1 MDWASTTR
9 REGLLA
15 LESKVEDIDDQFLRG
30 GMRMIIDGN
39 DQEFVSDVLMEDI
52 HATEERHRGGAL
64 IFAQAGMYAPTLGVL
79 GAVVGLIAALADLS
93 DMEKLSH
100 AIAAA
105 FIATLLD
112 ATKFEQ
118 MASALSSALNGGS
131 GVLDH
136 TSMNPTDSTTDL
148 GKNKQQPED
157 IQKTPA
163 QITDAQMAQKEQ
175 EDLEKLKKKL
185 DQYIQKNGL
194 SDQLNTKLNQSE
206 LKITISDNALFS
218 SGRADVKPE
227 SRSLAKAISSMLQE
241 FPEYEVVVSGHT
253 DNVPISNSQYKD
265 NWDLSADRALN
276 FLKILLLNETLDPAK
291 FTPSG
296 YGEYHPIASNQT
308 EAGRAQNRRVEV
320 SIIRK
325 YQSNNTSVKAVEQG
339 N

>member
-1 MDWASTTR
+1 MKKAKKHEPHEEHIDESWLLPYSDLMTL
-9 REGLLA
+9 LLA
-15 LESKVEDIDDQFLRG
+15 LFI
-30 GMRMIIDGN
+30 
-39 DQEFVSDVLMEDI
+39 
-52 HATEERHRGGAL
+52 
-64 IFAQAGMYAPTLGVL
+64 TLFSMSS
-79 GAVVGLIAALADLS
+79 I
-93 DMEKLSH
+93 
-100 AIAAA
+100 
-105 FIATLLD
+105 D

-136 TSMNPTDSTTDL
+136 TSMSPTESTTDL
-148 GKNKQQPED
+148 GKSKQQPED
-157 IQKTPA
+157 IKKTPA

-175 EDLEKLKKKL
+175 EDLEKLKKRL

-276 FLKILLLNETLDPAK
+276 FLKILLLNEALDPSK

-296 YGEYHPIASNQT
+296 YGEYHPVSSNQT
-308 EAGRAQNRRVEV
+308 DAGRAQNRRVEV

-325 YQSNNTSVKAVEQG
+325 YQSNNTAVKAVGQG

>member
-1 MDWASTTR
+1 MKKAKKHEPHEEHIDESWLLPYSDLMTL
-9 REGLLA
+9 LLA
-15 LESKVEDIDDQFLRG
+15 LFI
-30 GMRMIIDGN
+30 
-39 DQEFVSDVLMEDI
+39 
-52 HATEERHRGGAL
+52 
-64 IFAQAGMYAPTLGVL
+64 TLF
-79 GAVVGLIAALADLS
+79 S
-93 DMEKLSH
+93 MSS
-100 AIAAA
+100 
-105 FIATLLD
+105 LD
-112 ATKFEQ
+112 AAKFEQ

-136 TSMNPTDSTTDL
+136 TSMNPDTPGADL
-148 GKNKQQPED
+148 GKNKQEPTE
-157 IQKTPA
+157 ITKKTPA

-175 EDLEKLKKKL
+175 EDLEKLKKRL
-185 DQYIQKNGL
+185 DQYISKNGL

-253 DNVPISNSQYKD
+253 DNIPISNNQYKD

-276 FLKILLLNETLDPAK
+276 FLKILLLNTQLDPSK

-296 YGEYHPIASNQT
+296 YGEYHPVASNDT
-308 EAGRAQNRRVEV
+308 NTGRAQNRRVEV

-325 YQSNNTSVKAVEQG
+325 YQSNNTNVKAVGKG

>member
-1 MDWASTTR
+1 MKKAKKHEPHEEHIDESWLLPYSDLMTL
-9 REGLLA
+9 LLA
-15 LESKVEDIDDQFLRG
+15 LFIVLFGMSSID
-30 GMRMIIDGN
+30 
-39 DQEFVSDVLMEDI
+39 
-52 HATEERHRGGAL
+52 
-64 IFAQAGMYAPTLGVL
+64 AG
-79 GAVVGLIAALADLS
+79 
-93 DMEKLSH
+93 
-100 AIAAA
+100 
-105 FIATLLD
+105 
-112 ATKFEQ
+112 KFEQ

-131 GVLDH
+131 GVLDYS
-136 TSMNPTDSTTDL
+136 SMNPETPGADL
-148 GKNKQQPED
+148 GKKKEQPEE
-157 IQKTPA
+157 ITKKSPN

-175 EDLEKLKKKL
+175 EDLEKLKKRL
-185 DQYIQKNGL
+185 DQYISKNGL

-253 DNVPISNSQYKD
+253 DNVPISNNQYKD

-276 FLKILLLNETLDPAK
+276 FLKILLLNTALDPSM

-296 YGEYHPIASNQT
+296 YGEYHPIASNDT
-308 EAGRAQNRRVEV
+308 NVGRAQNRRVEV

-325 YQSNNTSVKAVEQG
+325 YQSNNTSVKAVDSA

>member
-1 MDWASTTR
+1 VKKAKKHEAHEEHIDESWLLPYSDLMTL
-9 REGLLA
+9 LLA
-15 LESKVEDIDDQFLRG
+15 LFI
-30 GMRMIIDGN
+30 
-39 DQEFVSDVLMEDI
+39 
-52 HATEERHRGGAL
+52 
-64 IFAQAGMYAPTLGVL
+64 TLF
-79 GAVVGLIAALADLS
+79 S
-93 DMEKLSH
+93 MSS
-100 AIAAA
+100 
-105 FIATLLD
+105 LD
-112 ATKFEQ
+112 AAKFEQ

-148 GKNKQQPED
+148 GKMKQEPQEVTKNK
-157 IQKTPA
+157 TN

-175 EDLEKLKKKL
+175 EDLEKLKKRL
-185 DQYIQKNGL
+185 DQYIKQNGL

-206 LKITISDNALFS
+206 LKITISDNALFA
-218 SGRADVKPE
+218 SGQATVKPE
-227 SRSLAKAISSMLQE
+227 SRALAKAIASMLVE

-276 FLKILLLNETLDPAK
+276 FLKILLLNASLDPSK

-296 YGEYHPIASNQT
+296 YGEYHPVASNDT
-308 EAGRAQNRRVEV
+308 SAGRAQNRRVEV

-325 YQSNNTSVKAVEQG
+325 YQSGNTATQSVNQNN

>member
-1 MDWASTTR
+1 MKKAKKHEPHEEHADESWLLPYSDLMTL
-9 REGLLA
+9 LLA
-15 LESKVEDIDDQFLRG
+15 LFIVLFGMSSID
-30 GMRMIIDGN
+30 
-39 DQEFVSDVLMEDI
+39 
-52 HATEERHRGGAL
+52 
-64 IFAQAGMYAPTLGVL
+64 AG
-79 GAVVGLIAALADLS
+79 
-93 DMEKLSH
+93 
-100 AIAAA
+100 
-105 FIATLLD
+105 
-112 ATKFEQ
+112 KFEQ

-131 GVLDH
+131 GVLDYS
-136 TSMNPTDSTTDL
+136 SMNPETPGADL
-148 GKNKQQPED
+148 GKKKEQPEE
-157 IQKTPA
+157 ITKKSPN

-175 EDLEKLKKKL
+175 ENLEKLKKRL
-185 DQYIQKNGL
+185 DQYISKNGL

-253 DNVPISNSQYKD
+253 DNIPISNNQYKD

-276 FLKILLLNETLDPAK
+276 FLKILLLNTQLDPSK

-296 YGEYHPIASNQT
+296 YGEYHPIASNDT
-308 EAGRAQNRRVEV
+308 NTGRAQNRRVEV

-325 YQSNNTSVKAVEQG
+325 YQSNNTNVKTVGEG

>member
-1 MDWASTTR
+1 MKKAKKHEPHEEHADESWLLPYSDLMTL
-9 REGLLA
+9 LLA
-15 LESKVEDIDDQFLRG
+15 LFIVLFGMSSID
-30 GMRMIIDGN
+30 
-39 DQEFVSDVLMEDI
+39 
-52 HATEERHRGGAL
+52 
-64 IFAQAGMYAPTLGVL
+64 AG
-79 GAVVGLIAALADLS
+79 
-93 DMEKLSH
+93 
-100 AIAAA
+100 
-105 FIATLLD
+105 
-112 ATKFEQ
+112 KFEQ

-131 GVLDH
+131 GVLDYS
-136 TSMNPTDSTTDL
+136 SMNPETPGADL
-148 GKNKQQPED
+148 GKKKEQPEE
-157 IQKTPA
+157 ITKKSPN

-175 EDLEKLKKKL
+175 ENLEKLKKRL
-185 DQYIQKNGL
+185 DQYISKNGL

-253 DNVPISNSQYKD
+253 DNIPISNNQYKD

-276 FLKILLLNETLDPAK
+276 FLKILLLNTQLDPSK

-296 YGEYHPIASNQT
+296 YGEYHPIASNDNNT
-308 EAGRAQNRRVEV
+308 GRAQNRRVEV

-325 YQSNNTSVKAVEQG
+325 YQSNNTNVKAVGEG

>member
-1 MDWASTTR
+1 MKKAKKHEPHEEHIDESWLLPYSDLMTL
-9 REGLLA
+9 LLA
-15 LESKVEDIDDQFLRG
+15 LFITLFSMSSID
-30 GMRMIIDGN
+30 
-39 DQEFVSDVLMEDI
+39 
-52 HATEERHRGGAL
+52 
-64 IFAQAGMYAPTLGVL
+64 
-79 GAVVGLIAALADLS
+79 AA
-93 DMEKLSH
+93 
-100 AIAAA
+100 
-105 FIATLLD
+105 
-112 ATKFEQ
+112 KFEEMSQ
-118 MASALSSALNGGS
+118 ALSSALNGGS

-136 TSMNPTDSTTDL
+136 SSMNPTESSTDL
-148 GKNKQQPED
+148 GKSKKEPQEITKN
-157 IQKTPA
+157 TPA
-163 QITDAQMAQKEQ
+163 QITDAQMAKKEQ
-175 EDLEKLKKKL
+175 EDLEKLKKRL
-185 DQYIQKNGL
+185 DQYINKNGL

-276 FLKILLLNETLDPAK
+276 FLKILLLNDSLDPAK

-296 YGEYHPIASNQT
+296 YGEYHPVASNQT
-308 EAGRAQNRRVEV
+308 DAGRAQNRRVEV

-325 YQSNNTSVKAVEQG
+325 YQSNNPSVKSVGKG

>member
-1 MDWASTTR
+1 MKKAKKHEAHEEHIDESWLLPYSDLMTL
-9 REGLLA
+9 LLA
-15 LESKVEDIDDQFLRG
+15 LFIVLFGMSSID
-30 GMRMIIDGN
+30 
-39 DQEFVSDVLMEDI
+39 
-52 HATEERHRGGAL
+52 
-64 IFAQAGMYAPTLGVL
+64 AG
-79 GAVVGLIAALADLS
+79 
-93 DMEKLSH
+93 
-100 AIAAA
+100 
-105 FIATLLD
+105 
-112 ATKFEQ
+112 KFEQ

-131 GVLDH
+131 GVLDYS
-136 TSMNPTDSTTDL
+136 SMNPETPGADL
-148 GKNKQQPED
+148 GKKKEQPEE
-157 IQKTPA
+157 ITKKSPN

-175 EDLEKLKKKL
+175 EDLEKLKKRL
-185 DQYIQKNGL
+185 DQYISKNGL

-253 DNVPISNSQYKD
+253 DNVPISNNQYKD

-276 FLKILLLNETLDPAK
+276 FLKILLLNTALDPSK

-296 YGEYHPIASNQT
+296 YGEYHPIASNDT
-308 EAGRAQNRRVEV
+308 NVGRAQNRRVEV

-325 YQSNNTSVKAVEQG
+325 YQSNNTSVKAVDSA

>member
-1 MDWASTTR
+1 MKKAKKHEPHEEHIDESWLLPYSDLMTL
-9 REGLLA
+9 LLA
-15 LESKVEDIDDQFLRG
+15 LFI
-30 GMRMIIDGN
+30 
-39 DQEFVSDVLMEDI
+39 
-52 HATEERHRGGAL
+52 
-64 IFAQAGMYAPTLGVL
+64 TLFSMSS
-79 GAVVGLIAALADLS
+79 I
-93 DMEKLSH
+93 
-100 AIAAA
+100 
-105 FIATLLD
+105 D

-136 TSMNPTDSTTDL
+136 TSMNPTESTIDL
-148 GKNKQQPED
+148 GKSKQQPED
-157 IQKTPA
+157 IKKTPA

-175 EDLEKLKKKL
+175 EDLEKLKKRL

-276 FLKILLLNETLDPAK
+276 FLKILLLNEVLDPSK

-296 YGEYHPIASNQT
+296 YGEYHPVASNQT
-308 EAGRAQNRRVEV
+308 DAGRAQNRRVEV

-325 YQSNNTSVKAVEQG
+325 YQSNNTAVKAVG
-339 N
+339 KDN